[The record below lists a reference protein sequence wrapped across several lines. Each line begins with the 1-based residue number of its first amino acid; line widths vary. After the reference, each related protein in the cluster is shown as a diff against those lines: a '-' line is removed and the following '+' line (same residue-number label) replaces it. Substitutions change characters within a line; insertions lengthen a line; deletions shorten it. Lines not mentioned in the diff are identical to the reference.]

1 MSLQQTPSTDSPS
14 PTDSSVASQ
23 KNIRTILKQLES
35 DGIIGISVD
44 CVIFGFDDNEL
55 KVLLIKSDFE
65 KFDNKWSLLGDLVNS
80 HEDLDQAAYRILN
93 ERTGM
98 DDVYLEQVM
107 GFGDVGRHP
116 AARVVTIAYCS
127 LINIEH
133 HQLKIHDNELHWHR
147 VTTLSEM
154 AFDHKTILNVCYEWL
169 QKRIQ
174 EHPLGFS
181 LLPKKFSLRELQNLY
196 EAILDVKLDRRN
208 FRKKFFTMGLLEDTG
223 ELEADVPHR
232 PGKLYKFNYEK
243 YQKKERKKWFGID
256 F

>member
-1 MSLQQTPSTDSPS
+1 M
-14 PTDSSVASQ
+14 VADNALTTRQ
-23 KNIRTILKQLES
+23 KNIKTILKQLES

-44 CVIFGFDDNEL
+44 CVIFGFDENEL
-55 KVLLIKSDFE
+55 KVLLIKSDLE
-65 KFDNKWSLLGDLVNS
+65 KFRDKWSLLGDLVNN
-80 HEDLDQAAYRILN
+80 HEDLREAAYRILK
-93 ERTGM
+93 ERTGLN
-98 DDVYLEQVM
+98 DVYLEQVKA
-107 GFGDVGRHP
+107 FGEANRHP

-127 LINIEH
+127 LINIQH
-133 HQLKIHDNELHWHR
+133 HQLKIHDNELHWHK
-147 VTTLSEM
+147 VSTLKEM
-154 AFDHKTILNVCYEWL
+154 AFDHRKILSLCYEWL

-181 LLPKKFSLRELQNLY
+181 LLPKTFSLRELQNLY

-223 ELEADVPHR
+223 EFEANVPHR
-232 PGKLYKFNYEK
+232 PGKLYRFNYEK

>member
-1 MSLQQTPSTDSPS
+1 MNLEMIPNKST
-14 PTDSSVASQ
+14 TKNAALAVQ
-23 KNIRTILKQLES
+23 KDIKTILKELES

-44 CVIFGFDDNEL
+44 CVIFGFDDKEL
-55 KVLLIKSDFE
+55 KVLLIKSDFQQYE
-65 KFDNKWSLLGDLVNS
+65 NKWSLLGDLVNN
-80 HEDLDQAAYRILN
+80 HEDLDQAAYRILR

-98 DDVYLEQVM
+98 DDVYLEQVKA
-107 GFGDVGRHP
+107 FGETGRHP

-133 HQLKIHDNELHWHR
+133 HQLKILANELHWHR

-154 AFDHKTILNVCYEWL
+154 AFDHRRILDVCYEWL
-169 QKRIQ
+169 QRRIQ

-208 FRKKFFTMGLLEDTG
+208 FRKKFFSMGLLEDTG
-223 ELEADVPHR
+223 ELESDVPHR
-232 PGKLYKFNYEK
+232 PGKLYRFNYEK